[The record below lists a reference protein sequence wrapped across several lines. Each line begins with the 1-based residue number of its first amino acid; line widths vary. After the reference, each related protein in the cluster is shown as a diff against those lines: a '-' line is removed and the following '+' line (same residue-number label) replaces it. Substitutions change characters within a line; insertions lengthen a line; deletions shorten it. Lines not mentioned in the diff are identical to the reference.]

1 MSWLAWIDWQGIGA
15 DLRQHWMVYLSL
27 PVASAIIGYV
37 TKVVAIQMMFHPI
50 EFIGIRPWLG
60 WQGIVPRKAEKMAG
74 MAVTTLTSRLISVSE
89 VFNRLDP
96 LRVAAEIEKPL
107 MVAMDRIV
115 QDVAERYGPGLWLTL
130 PEFIKQRIN
139 QRVKADV
146 PQIVDRIMKEIRDN
160 IDDVFDLKAMVVNN
174 LVRDKHLLNSIF
186 WRTGRQE
193 FKFFGTAG
201 FYFGLALGV
210 VQMVT
215 WVFFKEP
222 WILPAFGLIVGL
234 TSDWLALQLLFRPLR
249 PRRVFGLQVQGL
261 FLARQQEVAE
271 EYGALI
277 ADQLLTPQ
285 KLLEG
290 ILSGPL
296 SDRLMEVIQRHVK
309 QAVDEQAGMAK
320 PIVAMAVGSRKYVE
334 IKQLIADAI
343 LKELPQTVRH
353 ATGYAEDA
361 MDIRN
366 TLITKLK
373 ALSSEEFEDMLRPVF
388 KEDEWILI
396 AVGAALG
403 FLVGELQV
411 FVMLH

>member
-1 MSWLAWIDWQGIGA
+1 MSWLAWIDWQGIGS

-50 EFIGIRPWLG
+50 EFIGIRPWFG

-74 MAVTTLTSRLISVSE
+74 MAVTTLTTRLISVSE

-115 QDVAERYGPGLWLTL
+115 QDVAERYGPGLWLAL

-261 FLARQQEVAE
+261 FLARQKEVAE

>member
-261 FLARQQEVAE
+261 FLARQKEVAE

>member
-261 FLARQQEVAE
+261 FLARQKEVAE

-296 SDRLMEVIQRHVK
+296 SVRLMEVIQRHVK